1 MARIFVFV
9 FFIQNEALKIVANL
23 GMLVIANTLCLKM
36 FAIQVVGAKFLVE
49 VQKNKPKA
57 VRRFRRILKVRPQR
71 VVGVQISL
79 LKFTNS

>member
-1 MARIFVFV
+1 MTKILIFI
-9 FFIQNEALKIVANL
+9 FFIQNETLKTVANL
-23 GMLVIANTLCLKM
+23 GMLVFANTLCLKM

-57 VRRFRRILKVRPQR
+57 VHRFRRILKVRPR
-71 VVGVQISL
+71 HVVGVQISL